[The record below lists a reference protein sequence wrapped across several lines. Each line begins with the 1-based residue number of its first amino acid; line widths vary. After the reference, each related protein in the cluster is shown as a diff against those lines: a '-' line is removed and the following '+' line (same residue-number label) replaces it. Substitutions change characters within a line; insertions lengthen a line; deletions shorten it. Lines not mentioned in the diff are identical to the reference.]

1 MWIVRLALRRPY
13 TFVVAALLLL
23 LLTPFVLL
31 RTPTDIFPSIN
42 IPVVSV
48 VWLYNGLSAQEVE
61 QRLIYNHER
70 MITTLVNDIEHIES
84 TAYNGAGV
92 IKVYL
97 QPGASVAQ
105 GVAQITA
112 SGQAILRLLP
122 PGTTPPIIIQYNASS
137 VPILQYSLASKKL
150 SEQELQDTAQNQVR
164 VGLSTVRG
172 ASVPLPAGGKQRV
185 VAVDLDLTALQAK
198 NLAPQDV
205 VNAFTAQNFV
215 LPSGTAKIGATE
227 YNVSLDSSPAMLAA
241 LNDLPIKTVN
251 GAVIRIRDVAQ
262 VHDGYEPQ
270 QNIVRLDGTRGV
282 LLTILR
288 SGTASTLR
296 VVDAVKQAIK
306 RIVPGLPPELELKE
320 FADQSLFVRAAVSG
334 VVKEGVIAA
343 SLTALM
349 ILLFLGTWR
358 GTFIIAVSIPLSVL
372 ASIAALSALGE
383 TINLMTLGG
392 LALSVGI
399 LVDDATVEIEN
410 VHRHMAM
417 GKPTVQAILDG
428 AQEIALPAFVS
439 TLCICIVFVPMFFL
453 TGVARYLFVPLAEAV
468 VFAMLASY
476 VLSRTL
482 VPTLV
487 MWFYRRFEYHG
498 HLADSRNVAGW
509 LRPFV
514 ALQDTFER
522 GFTKCRE
529 GYRRWLGAVLRQR
542 RMFAALFVLFCAGSA
557 LLVPQLGQDFF
568 PAVDAGQFRLHL
580 RARSGTRIEETVRV
594 VDRVEA
600 VIREEIP
607 ATELAGILDNIGIPT
622 GGIPLTYLDNGTTG
636 TGDADMLV
644 ALRHGHQPTADYVRR
659 LRARLNRDF
668 PGTTFYFL
676 PADIVNQTI
685 NFGLPSP
692 FDIQIVGRDRER
704 NRVVAASLAE
714 KIRKIPGAVDVRI
727 QQPADQPELQF
738 TVDRTKA
745 SQIGLSERDV
755 ANAVMV
761 SLSGSAQ
768 VQPNFW
774 LNPRAGV
781 QYRVNVRVP
790 EYAMASLGAL
800 NSIPVSA
807 SQPGENDAQVLA
819 NVASMRRTNSAP
831 IYSHYNVQPV
841 IDVYGGVSGRDLGA
855 VLRAIKPLVAEA
867 EKELPRGSLIILRG
881 QAETMNSSFIGLGI
895 GLVLAIALVY
905 LLLVVNFQSWLDPF
919 IIITALPGALAG
931 VVWGLYLTFT
941 TLSVPALMGAIMSL
955 GVATAN
961 SVLVVTFARNNLR
974 QGKDPLTAAWDAGV
988 GRLRPVLMTALA
1000 MIIGMLPLALGLGE
1014 GGEQNAPLGR
1024 AVIGGLALATFAT
1037 LFFVPVVF
1045 RLLHRRSDI
1054 KSVEDYDAA
1063 VPPATPS

>member
-1 MWIVRLALRRPY
+1 M
-13 TFVVAALLLL
+13 
-23 LLTPFVLL
+23 
-31 RTPTDIFPSIN
+31 
-42 IPVVSV
+42 
-48 VWLYNGLSAQEVE
+48 
-61 QRLIYNHER
+61 
-70 MITTLVNDIEHIES
+70 
-84 TAYNGAGV
+84 
-92 IKVYL
+92 
-97 QPGASVAQ
+97 
-105 GVAQITA
+105 
-112 SGQAILRLLP
+112 
-122 PGTTPPIIIQYNASS
+122 
-137 VPILQYSLASKKL
+137 
-150 SEQELQDTAQNQVR
+150 
-164 VGLSTVRG
+164 
-172 ASVPLPAGGKQRV
+172 
-185 VAVDLDLTALQAK
+185 
-198 NLAPQDV
+198 
-205 VNAFTAQNFV
+205 
-215 LPSGTAKIGATE
+215 AT
-227 YNVSLDSSPAMLAA
+227 
-241 LNDLPIKTVN
+241 
-251 GAVIRIRDVAQ
+251 
-262 VHDGYEPQ
+262 
-270 QNIVRLDGTRGV
+270 
-282 LLTILR
+282 
-288 SGTASTLR
+288 
-296 VVDAVKQAIK
+296 
-306 RIVPGLPPELELKE
+306 
-320 FADQSLFVRAAVSG
+320 
-334 VVKEGVIAA
+334 
-343 SLTALM
+343 
-349 ILLFLGTWR
+349 
-358 GTFIIAVSIPLSVL
+358 
-372 ASIAALSALGE
+372 
-383 TINLMTLGG
+383 
-392 LALSVGI
+392 
-399 LVDDATVEIEN
+399 
-410 VHRHMAM
+410 
-417 GKPTVQAILDG
+417 
-428 AQEIALPAFVS
+428 
-439 TLCICIVFVPMFFL
+439 
-453 TGVARYLFVPLAEAV
+453 VARYLFVPLAEAV

-498 HLADSRNVAGW
+498 HLADGGKVAGW

-514 ALQDTFER
+514 AFQDTFER
-522 GFTKCRE
+522 GFTRFRE
-529 GYRRWLGAVLRQR
+529 GYRRWLGAVLHQR
-542 RMFAALFVLFCAGSA
+542 RTFAALFVLFCAGSA

-607 ATELAGILDNIGIPT
+607 TTELAGILDNIGIPT

-644 ALRHGHQPTADYVRR
+644 ALRHGHRPTADCVRR
-659 LRARLNRDF
+659 LRARLNREF

-685 NFGLPSP
+685 NFGVPSP

-704 NRVVAASLAE
+704 NRVVAAGLAE
-714 KIRKIPGAVDVRI
+714 KIRKIPGTVDVRI

-738 TVDRTKA
+738 AVDRTKA

-807 SQPGENDAQVLA
+807 SKAGENGGQVLA

-867 EKELPRGSLIILRG
+867 EKDLPRGSFIILRG

-931 VVWGLYLTFT
+931 VLWGLFLTFT

-961 SVLVVTFARNNLR
+961 AVLVVTFARNNLR

-1045 RLLHRRSDI
+1045 RLLHRHAKV
-1054 KSVEDYDAA
+1054 KSVEDFDAA
-1063 VPPATPS
+1063 VPPATTS

>member
-1 MWIVRLALRRPY
+1 
-13 TFVVAALLLL
+13 
-23 LLTPFVLL
+23 
-31 RTPTDIFPSIN
+31 
-42 IPVVSV
+42 
-48 VWLYNGLSAQEVE
+48 
-61 QRLIYNHER
+61 
-70 MITTLVNDIEHIES
+70 
-84 TAYNGAGV
+84 
-92 IKVYL
+92 
-97 QPGASVAQ
+97 
-105 GVAQITA
+105 
-112 SGQAILRLLP
+112 
-122 PGTTPPIIIQYNASS
+122 
-137 VPILQYSLASKKL
+137 
-150 SEQELQDTAQNQVR
+150 
-164 VGLSTVRG
+164 
-172 ASVPLPAGGKQRV
+172 
-185 VAVDLDLTALQAK
+185 
-198 NLAPQDV
+198 
-205 VNAFTAQNFV
+205 
-215 LPSGTAKIGATE
+215 
-227 YNVSLDSSPAMLAA
+227 
-241 LNDLPIKTVN
+241 
-251 GAVIRIRDVAQ
+251 
-262 VHDGYEPQ
+262 
-270 QNIVRLDGTRGV
+270 
-282 LLTILR
+282 
-288 SGTASTLR
+288 
-296 VVDAVKQAIK
+296 
-306 RIVPGLPPELELKE
+306 
-320 FADQSLFVRAAVSG
+320 
-334 VVKEGVIAA
+334 
-343 SLTALM
+343 
-349 ILLFLGTWR
+349 
-358 GTFIIAVSIPLSVL
+358 
-372 ASIAALSALGE
+372 
-383 TINLMTLGG
+383 
-392 LALSVGI
+392 
-399 LVDDATVEIEN
+399 
-410 VHRHMAM
+410 
-417 GKPTVQAILDG
+417 
-428 AQEIALPAFVS
+428 
-439 TLCICIVFVPMFFL
+439 MFFL

-482 VPTLV
+482 IPTLV

-514 ALQDTFER
+514 AFQDTFER
-522 GFTKCRE
+522 GFTTFRE
-529 GYRRWLGAVLRQR
+529 GYRRWLGAVLHQR
-542 RMFAALFVLFCAGSA
+542 RMFAALFILFCAGST
-557 LLVPQLGQDFF
+557 LLIPQLGQDFF

-607 ATELAGILDNIGIPT
+607 TAELAGILDNIGIPT

-644 ALRHGHQPTADYVRR
+644 ALRHGHRPTADYVRR

-692 FDIQIVGRDRER
+692 FDIQIVGRERER
-704 NRVVAASLAE
+704 NRAVAVSLAE
-714 KIRKIPGAVDVRI
+714 KIRQIPGAVDVRI

-738 TVDRTKA
+738 AVDRTKA

-774 LNPRAGV
+774 LNQRAGV

-790 EYAMASLGAL
+790 EHAMASLGAL

-807 SQPGENDAQVLA
+807 SQPGENDAQLLA
-819 NVASMRRTNSAP
+819 NVATMRRTNSAP

-881 QAETMNSSFIGLGI
+881 QAETMNSSFVGLGI
-895 GLVLAIALVY
+895 GLVMAIALVY

-974 QGKDPLTAAWDAGV
+974 QGSDPLKAAWDAGT

-1024 AVIGGLALATFAT
+1024 AVIGGLVVATFAT

-1045 RLLHRRSDI
+1045 RLLHRRSNI